1 MLVFGDRDF
10 VSRRML
16 AHPARGAGKR
26 RKLRGSH
33 PNAVGGGRGEE
44 EEDNG
49 SNIRASD
56 NRSAA
61 VILRASS
68 VAQMPRMPSSSRRRG
83 MTRAQPLARATVTL
97 IFSHPS
103 ISRRYHGGLLT
114 FGRSQIFALISARAQ
129 GRGGRF
135 SRSKRGANAR
145 APNAS
150 PVSLSLLVSRAR
162 NLGERFSGARKE
174 ESGPPGSSKRAARH
188 AVLGYQ
194 DRCGPH
200 LVLLLLPRPRPAA
213 GESSYRTGFEFNE
226 VIEPRN

>member
-33 PNAVGGGRGEE
+33 PNAVGGGGGEE

-150 PVSLSLLVSRAR
+150 PPSPFLSSFLELAISASAFR
-162 NLGERFSGARKE
+162 ERGK
-174 ESGPPGSSKRAARH
+174 KKAARPE
-188 AVLGYQ
+188 AASAQ
-194 DRCGPH
+194 
-200 LVLLLLPRPRPAA
+200 PAM
-213 GESSYRTGFEFNE
+213 RF
-226 VIEPRN
+226 